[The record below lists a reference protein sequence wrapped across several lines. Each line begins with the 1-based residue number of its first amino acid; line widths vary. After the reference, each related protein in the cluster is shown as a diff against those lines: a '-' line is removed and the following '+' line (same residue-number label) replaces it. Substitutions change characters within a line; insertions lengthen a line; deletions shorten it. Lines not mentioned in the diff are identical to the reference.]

1 MKHNLIGISGKIGS
15 GKDTVGKIIQILSS
29 FPKMSTERVLEHLDR
44 ELYNNNYEIVKF
56 ADELKNTL
64 CRWIGCTRE
73 QLEDRKFKETEL
85 GEEWWYYKVTVVG
98 GDFTLINYL
107 DNNKTEDW
115 LAIANPRYL
124 IRPTPRLLL
133 QLLGTEAGRKIIHPN
148 LWVNALFSR
157 YKVLNKGDFMPG
169 DYIGSCITCGC
180 KLFGV
185 AKSQKECKI
194 CHRKDVYPNWIITD
208 MRFPNEL
215 EAVKKRGGL
224 TIRVNHFVCG
234 QCDKR
239 WVVND
244 TGRCKSCSHPVR
256 KPAYTGD
263 HLSETG
269 LDNAEFDIVMN
280 NDGSLFDLVETIKEL
295 KLV

>member
-124 IRPTPRLLL
+124 VKPTPRLLL

-157 YKVLNKGDFMPG
+157 FLADTP
-169 DYIGSCITCGC
+169 
-180 KLFGV
+180 
-185 AKSQKECKI
+185 AKHGYYS
-194 CHRKDVYPNWIITD
+194 RWIITD

-224 TIRVNHFVCG
+224 TIRVNHFVCD

-239 WVVND
+239 WVAND
-244 TGRCKSCSHPVR
+244 DGRCKSCSHPV
-256 KPAYTGD
+256 KEPAYTGD
-263 HLSETG
+263 HPSETG

-280 NDGSLFDLVETIKEL
+280 NDGSLFDLVETIREL